1 MIQSNA
7 ANPFPVP
14 GRSFGAAVE
23 LPGMKIPSTGVE
35 RAYALPVESPPVA
48 GPRTYTPV
56 TGDRLMLG
64 SRVQVGGGPA
74 TDPSL
79 AGPASSAAV
88 APGGSTPDARN
99 LGESGWQDLIRF
111 GNRIYAAGGH
121 IEAAQQAIGA
131 IPGAITQPGQFMG
144 AIGHAGRTIGRAGL
158 LSALIAGGMS
168 LITHTV
174 RVMSGRETVGQ
185 AARTVSVDIAGA
197 TGGGLMAAASA
208 GAVAALFGAMGVGG
222 MALGVL
228 GAITGWLGYG
238 WGEQQGRAIA
248 GRLLR

>member
-1 MIQSNA
+1 MVSSNIA
-7 ANPFPVP
+7 SMLPPP
-14 GRSFGAAVE
+14 DRRFGAAVE
-23 LPGMKIPSTGVE
+23 LPGVRIPATGNE

-56 TGDRLMLG
+56 TGDRLQLG
-64 SRVQVGGGPA
+64 SRVQAGGGTLAPVPEPA
-74 TDPSL
+74 
-79 AGPASSAAV
+79 PAPAV
-88 APGGSTPDARN
+88 STPPPSARN

-111 GNRIYAAGGH
+111 GNRIFAAGGH

-131 IPGAITQPGQFMG
+131 IPGAIMQPRQFAG
-144 AIGHAGRTIGRAGL
+144 AVGNAGKTLGRAGI
-158 LSALIAGGMS
+158 LSALIVGGMS
-168 LITHTV
+168 LVTHGL
-174 RVMSGRETVGQ
+174 RVMSGRESFGQ
-185 AARTVSVDIAGA
+185 AARTVSVDVAGA
-197 TGGGLMAAASA
+197 AGGGFMAAASA

-222 MALGVL
+222 VALGVL